1 MKNVFLGIVIC
12 TFCKVGAQTPA
23 SAVADSLYA
32 THNFSAAIK
41 TYEALPTSSKTTLQL
56 ARSYRGLGL
65 KKEALDYYERSLTS
79 IKKEPIRATEYGKL
93 LFTQRDFKKADSI
106 FSILVQ
112 EYPQNPAY
120 HYEQGRSLKQL
131 HLKQPDSIKKANA
144 GKDREY
150 VAAFAKAVSLDS
162 THQKAILNLAQYQ
175 LTQLEYPLVQ
185 KLCNKALEAAPDN
198 VEIISLLAQNYYL
211 RGFHSKAADHYERLL
226 ELGQKEAF
234 IHERLGFCY
243 YEESMYELAIEQYKL
258 LLGYDEEDWGIHYS
272 LAQLYNYVKDYKKS
286 LEHNDLALYYK
297 DLPLDDIYM
306 TRGTSYRLEKKWE
319 EAIQAFQEAIKE
331 NPGEG
336 NAYHGIAICAD
347 NYYADK
353 KAVVALYKRFI
364 DKFKDNPKYAYATII
379 AERRVKKLREEI
391 FMEKDG
397 G

>member
-1 MKNVFLGIVIC
+1 MKNLFLGILIF

-32 THNFSAAIK
+32 TTNFTAAIK
-41 TYEALPTSSKTTLQL
+41 AYEALPASSKTTLQI

-65 KKEALDYYERSLTS
+65 KKKALDYYNRSLTNV
-79 IKKEPIRATEYGKL
+79 KKEPITATEYGKL
-93 LFTQRDFKKADSI
+93 LYTQRDFTKADSI

-112 EYPQNPAY
+112 EYPENPSY
-120 HYEQGRSLKQL
+120 HYEHGRSLKQL
-131 HLKQPDSIKKANA
+131 YLKQPDSIRKANA
-144 GKDREY
+144 GKDRGY

-211 RGFHSKAADHYERLL
+211 RGFHSEAADNYERLL
-226 ELGQKEAF
+226 ELGQNEAF

-243 YEESMYELAIEQYKL
+243 YEERMYELAIEQYKIL
-258 LLGYDEEDWGIHYS
+258 LKTNEEDWGLHYT
-272 LAQLYNYVKDYKKS
+272 LAKLYNFVKDYKKS

-306 TRGTSYRLEKKWE
+306 TRGTTYRLEKKWE
-319 EAIQAFQEAIKE
+319 EAINAFQEAIKE

-336 NAYHGIAICAD
+336 NAYHSIAICAD
-347 NYYADK
+347 NYYRDK

-364 DKFKDNPKYAYATII
+364 DKFKDNPKYKYAAML

-397 G
+397 Y